1 MFAIELV
8 EQLNFRCPR
17 FCEIWHV
24 SKGSIDCNAGQPYLG
39 WDTDEFPSDPRTQ
52 GRYPI
57 QGWYGV
63 DQRLEEADGN
73 AKPTYVE
80 STKHGLVTSTC
91 TMQPVSTSY
100 QPLINLLST
109 SYNLFCEYIANCKPY
124 MPYSFSG
131 SRLSGSRSV
140 GLGFGADIVTMLS
153 CLCSLWR
160 KCLLSMLIVV
170 EQGGIAPG
178 GNNFDCKLRRESTDI
193 EDGVARIVLWRSA
206 FSKVSQLSPFG
217 HWQKLRGIWNVQA
230 SKPSLQSE
238 SVVAAHLELV
248 FLKQTRLV
256 RGARTCSSLTLAVW
270 TAWPGALLVLAN
282 WSRKAL
288 WRKPWKRGAHL
299 KESQTM

>member
-100 QPLINLLST
+100 QPLINLLQPVLRVHCQLQTIHAIQLQWKQTQWKQVSGIGIW
-109 SYNLFCEYIANCKPY
+109 SWHCYNAV
-124 MPYSFSG
+124 
-131 SRLSGSRSV
+131 LS
-140 GLGFGADIVTMLS
+140 
-153 CLCSLWR
+153 
-160 KCLLSMLIVV
+160 LLS
-170 EQGGIAPG
+170 
-178 GNNFDCKLRRESTDI
+178 
-193 EDGVARIVLWRSA
+193 
-206 FSKVSQLSPFG
+206 
-217 HWQKLRGIWNVQA
+217 
-230 SKPSLQSE
+230 
-238 SVVAAHLELV
+238 
-248 FLKQTRLV
+248 LKEV
-256 RGARTCSSLTLAVW
+256 LTLDAHRGGTGRHRTW
-270 TAWPGALLVLAN
+270 GKQLRLQAQKREHWHRGRSSSNSPLAKCVL
-282 WSRKAL
+282 
-288 WRKPWKRGAHL
+288 
-299 KESQTM
+299 